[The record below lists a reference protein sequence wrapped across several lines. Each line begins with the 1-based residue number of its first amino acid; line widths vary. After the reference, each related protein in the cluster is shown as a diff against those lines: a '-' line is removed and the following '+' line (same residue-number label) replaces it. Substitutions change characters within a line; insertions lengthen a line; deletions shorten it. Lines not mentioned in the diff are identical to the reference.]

1 MTNLSR
7 MQKYHGTTQE
17 NTNDDTSLV
26 EESTLQ
32 SDEEQVEMRSKSKL
46 EKYNTFLNRVII
58 VSSVLLISIFIAMFF
73 F

>member
-1 MTNLSR
+1 MTKLSR
-7 MQKYHGTTQE
+7 MQKYHGDKQVSSSE
-17 NTNDDTSLV
+17 DPSLV

-46 EKYNTFLNRVII
+46 ENYNTFLNRVII
-58 VSSVLLISIFIAMFF
+58 VSSVLLIGIFIAMFF

>member
-1 MTNLSR
+1 MTQLSR
-7 MQKYHGTTQE
+7 MQKYHGKQQE
-17 NTNDDTSLV
+17 NSNEDTLLV

-32 SDEEQVEMRSKSKL
+32 SDEELRRAEPKSKL

-58 VSSVLLISIFIAMFF
+58 ISGILLVGIFIAMFF